1 VFIALIILSIFISIP
16 AFGLT
21 VDSLLGAVLLDT
33 DITFEELEVEYAK
46 GVKDI
51 DRQFEKGLIKET
63 NTYKK
68 NLKNIILNDFKA
80 NRGVQSADEYVSS
93 ELKKNKDINGKV
105 DFLITEFAFKN
116 RGKWIVYETLSAQEN
131 KIKRWVKK
139 GIIDK
144 NLEKELYAKL
154 SLMNK
159 ETLPK

>member
-1 VFIALIILSIFISIP
+1 MKDKNISYDD
-16 AFGLT
+16 LENKDV
-21 VDSLLGAVLLDT
+21 VDFKQQIEKSAEKYTKKEV
-33 DITFEELEVEYAK
+33 EELEVEYAK